1 MRERFSDGI
10 TARDGLSVSYADRRQ
25 RGLRTGPRTGNFYT
39 QGPEARGECLFALPL
54 AIGANTVGRGECE
67 TAKGVRRGSAKPP
80 CRTPRDPVHDLFGS
94 MCLVITGSQ
103 LHSPPS

>member
-54 AIGANTVGRGECE
+54 AIGANTVG
-67 TAKGVRRGSAKPP
+67 GVRNREGSPRGSAKPP

>member
-10 TARDGLSVSYADRRQ
+10 TARDGLSVSYDDRRQ

-54 AIGANTVGRGECE
+54 AIGANTVGRGVRNREGGP
-67 TAKGVRRGSAKPP
+67 KGGVRSLPVAPLAIRFMTFSA
-80 CRTPRDPVHDLFGS
+80 
-94 MCLVITGSQ
+94 
-103 LHSPPS
+103 